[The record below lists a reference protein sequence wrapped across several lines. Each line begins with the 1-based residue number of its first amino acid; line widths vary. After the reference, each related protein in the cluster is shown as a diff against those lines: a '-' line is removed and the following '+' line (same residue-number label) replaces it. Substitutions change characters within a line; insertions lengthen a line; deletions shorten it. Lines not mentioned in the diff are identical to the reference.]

1 MLVTNKVLDLWTVS
15 AGDAGKQSF
24 YAFAFF
30 QLLTDTV
37 TVWSVY
43 TDAHLRID

>member
-1 MLVTNKVLDLWTVS
+1 MTVS
-15 AGDAGKQSF
+15 AGDAGKRSF
-24 YAFAFF
+24 DAFAIF

-43 TDAHLRID
+43 TDAHLHID